1 MLAALKNDI
10 IATHTA
16 TLTQLNMAAKIFM
29 LTDMDNFGFRAIDQ
43 ILFVKQSQ
51 NILDFKYRILKTWA

>member
-1 MLAALKNDI
+1 MSIHKEPGYCLMLASLKNDV

-43 ILFVKQSQ
+43 ILFVKQS
-51 NILDFKYRILKTWA
+51 

>member
-1 MLAALKNDI
+1 MLASLKNDI

-16 TLTQLNMAAKIFM
+16 TLTRLNMAAKTFM

-43 ILFVKQSQ
+43 ILFVKQS
-51 NILDFKYRILKTWA
+51 